1 MRHCPWLV
9 GMVAVLALACGG
21 GERARTDVAASRRR
35 IGSTP
40 SDTLMAALDD
50 YGAKR
55 ISADSAAAVIMGYQ
69 QRTGRSVNIEMD
81 GALLAAVQRRSQR

>member
-1 MRHCPWLV
+1 MRPCPWFV

-21 GERARTDVAASRRR
+21 ERARTDAAASKRR
-35 IGSTP
+35 IGPTP
-40 SDTLMAALDD
+40 SDTLMAALEE

-55 ISADSAAAVIMGYQ
+55 ISADSAAAVILGYQ

-81 GALLAAVQRRSQR
+81 GPLLAAMQRRSQR